1 MKATFSKLKSTQTLI
16 TTLEMRLRI
25 LKQEDNEELEN
36 VLDESKDE
44 LKEAKDTDV
53 CSNVSKEEGTFPC
66 DQCDHVASK
75 KVNLVQHTKRLH
87 SGLAFTCS
95 HCHEEFGNEIKLNR
109 HILKEHDVDRFQ
121 CQHCEFEALKPR
133 SLEAHKAVK
142 HKDLG
147 YGREKA
153 DLQGRETCEKCGR
166 SFKNQSTLWHHMQKF
181 HLDNLKH
188 SNKVVSEKRGRM
200 CPVCNETFSLTQSQM
215 TIHKQKCEFEKTG
228 ELKYVC
234 EMCGRGFATIHQ
246 QCSHRASCLGKTKA
260 KNKKCPH
267 ENCDYVTRT
276 KIELENHVR
285 QYHLNLPIEKNHKC
299 TICGKLHET
308 PSDP

>member
-1 MKATFSKLKSTQTLI
+1 
-16 TTLEMRLRI
+16 MRLDQH
-25 LKQEDNEELEN
+25 LEAPEDVTVLFLTAGCCKQEEDKREDKKEEENTFESNLLKVEINSDIDDNSGNEIEDFEKEDTEELEN

-44 LKEAKDTDV
+44 LEEAKDTEV
-53 CSNVSKEEGTFPC
+53 CSNVPKEEGTFPC
-66 DQCDHVASK
+66 DQCDYVASK

-153 DLQGRETCEKCGR
+153 DLQGRETE
-166 SFKNQSTLWHHMQKF
+166 
-181 HLDNLKH
+181 H
-188 SNKVVSEKRGRM
+188 SVASRAKVS
-200 CPVCNETFSLTQSQM
+200 S
-215 TIHKQKCEFEKTG
+215 
-228 ELKYVC
+228 
-234 EMCGRGFATIHQ
+234 
-246 QCSHRASCLGKTKA
+246 
-260 KNKKCPH
+260 
-267 ENCDYVTRT
+267 
-276 KIELENHVR
+276 
-285 QYHLNLPIEKNHKC
+285 
-299 TICGKLHET
+299 
-308 PSDP
+308 